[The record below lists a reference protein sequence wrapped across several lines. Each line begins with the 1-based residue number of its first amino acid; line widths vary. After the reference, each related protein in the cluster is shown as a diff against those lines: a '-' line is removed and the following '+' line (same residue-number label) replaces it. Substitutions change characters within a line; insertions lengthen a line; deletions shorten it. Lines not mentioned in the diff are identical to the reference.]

1 MAEATRHA
9 RRLET
14 GTAANTAPGTAT
26 EVVTGPKTGT
36 RAGPRAGGT
45 GYGPLLG
52 TAVDI
57 VLPLVVFYAAR
68 ALGAGQAPALLLSGA
83 PPALRLLYGAV
94 RHRRI
99 DGADLFFTVL
109 LSAAAL
115 VTLLGG
121 GPRVLLFKDAALS
134 LVVGIWVLGTGFTR
148 RPLAFQLGQRLHR
161 GPTARARAGFWQGSA
176 EFRRALRVLTLAWG
190 AEQLL
195 DGSLG
200 TLAAATL
207 PTDTVP
213 LLTRVASLSLLAL
226 TAVATAAYARRFRTR
241 HGLPLLGAPGSET
254 TGIRTPAA
262 ALPGTGRPS

>member
-26 EVVTGPKTGT
+26 EVVTGPKTVT

-99 DGADLFFTVL
+99 DGVDLFFTVL